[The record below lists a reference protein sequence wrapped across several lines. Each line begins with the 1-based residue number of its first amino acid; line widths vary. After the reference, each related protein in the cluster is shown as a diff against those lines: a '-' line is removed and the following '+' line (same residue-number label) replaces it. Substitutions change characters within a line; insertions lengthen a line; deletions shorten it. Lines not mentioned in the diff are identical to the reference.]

1 MASAVFDVGKTLG
14 KLIEAPLPI
23 LKTPLPEA
31 ASD

>member
-1 MASAVFDVGKTLG
+1 MTSALVDEDKTLG